1 MTPGQAANATKR
13 WAGTQVPFGLLLP
26 DIQSQLDKDRAM
38 QLQGLYNRLKSNN
51 INKKDFVRHM
61 RTLVGDHTVK
71 MAVYKL
77 EQRGQLFVKQNTQKS
92 SASVATSSIRRSSD
106 SNTRPTENKSQK
118 TQLMEHQSDSRG
130 VQHMGFPQSSF
141 STYRYPSGNY
151 HTGASPNTNMSSVSL
166 QTRQG
171 PVHPVRMHGGGSTHF
186 ISSLPNLSH
195 WQPSMHESQSLMSS
209 MAYGGPDH
217 MDQMNGQQQKSQV
230 SASQGPSSFL
240 QVSGVPGSSKD
251 NTFEMLS
258 SIHGFSKPVDKPG
271 LRSITAQLKLQNAS
285 AGNLSSAAGSNAK
298 TPPQK
303 QIVAQKKPL
312 EAPHVSSL
320 SKRQK
325 VCGTFS
331 DQSIEQFTDVTAVS
345 GVDLREEEE
354 QLFSGFNEENRVS
367 EDARKLVREEEERL
381 FLQKVPLQKKV
392 AEIMSKC
399 GVKNKSNDV
408 ERCISWC
415 VKERMHGLITN
426 LIRVSKQRVDIEKP
440 RHRTVITSDIRQQI
454 MSLNQKAREECE
466 EKQVDADKL
475 KRAAEASV
483 KLIAYLKVNKVEDDK
498 SRTADANVAARAAL
512 GGHDMLSKWQ
522 LKAEQ
527 ARQKRKGGPGAASA
541 SKPSLDV
548 GFGSKPE
555 PTSEKNSTKDNPE
568 RTSGPV
574 TTTSG
579 PISIPLRR
587 TISVKDVI
595 SVLGRETQM
604 SRSILIHRLYAN
616 V

>member
-1 MTPGQAANATKR
+1 MNLNRFSHLAQLSVKR
-13 WAGTQVPFGLLLP
+13 
-26 DIQSQLDKDRAM
+26 
-38 QLQGLYNRLKSNN
+38 
-51 INKKDFVRHM
+51 
-61 RTLVGDHTVK
+61 
-71 MAVYKL
+71 
-77 EQRGQLFVKQNTQKS
+77 NTQKS

-186 ISSLPNLSH
+186 ISSLPNLSR
-195 WQPSMHESQSLMSS
+195 WQPSMHENQSLMSS

-217 MDQMNGQQQKSQV
+217 MDQTNGQQQKSQV

-240 QVSGVPGSSKD
+240 QASGVPGSSKD
-251 NTFEMLS
+251 NTFDMLS
-258 SIHGFSKPVDKPG
+258 SMHGFSKPVDKPG
-271 LRSITAQLKLQNAS
+271 LRSITAQLELQHAS
-285 AGNLSSAAGSNAK
+285 AGNLSSEAGSNAK
-298 TPPQK
+298 TPPK
-303 QIVAQKKPL
+303 KATVAQKKPL
-312 EAPHVSSL
+312 EVPHVSSL

-325 VCGTFS
+325 VCGAFS
-331 DQSIEQFTDVTAVS
+331 DQSIEPFNDVTAVS

-367 EDARKLVREEEERL
+367 EDARKLVQEEEERL

-426 LIRVSKQRVDIEKP
+426 LTRVSKQRVDIEKP

-454 MSLNQKAREECE
+454 MSLNQKAREECD
-466 EKQVDADKL
+466 EKQ
-475 KRAAEASV
+475 
-483 KLIAYLKVNKVEDDK
+483 VNKVEDDK

-527 ARQKRKGGPGAASA
+527 ARQKRKGGPGAVSA

-568 RTSGPV
+568 RTSGSV